1 MYEIG
6 KMESTGE
13 EPPHVRLM
21 REKSLADYEPSA
33 DIGHL
38 RWYPKGRLIR
48 DLLSDYVYNLV
59 TEYGAMPIETP
70 IMYDLADDAIRTH
83 AEKFGERQ
91 YQNGY

>member
-1 MYEIG
+1 M
-6 KMESTGE
+6 KSSGE
-13 EPPHVRLM
+13 EPPHVKLM

-59 TEYGAMPIETP
+59 TERGAMPVETP
-70 IMYDLADDAIRTH
+70 IMYDLADDAIRVH

-91 YQNGY
+91 YRMATKKKN